1 MVIEFSFLFS
11 SQKAQNGKEE
21 GLCKTALQ
29 EKYFM
34 IWSKKDREHIS
45 SLLAQHSFST
55 KLTFLHIAIS
65 THSF

>member
-34 IWSKKDREHIS
+34 I
-45 SLLAQHSFST
+45 
-55 KLTFLHIAIS
+55 
-65 THSF
+65 